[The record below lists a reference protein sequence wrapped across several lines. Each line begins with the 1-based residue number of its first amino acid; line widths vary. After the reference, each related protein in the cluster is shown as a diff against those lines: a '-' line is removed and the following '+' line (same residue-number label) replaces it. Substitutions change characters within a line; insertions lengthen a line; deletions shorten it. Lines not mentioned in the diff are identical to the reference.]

1 MCTCLY
7 LCMRACLCAVF
18 THTSSAL
25 RVCHARVHGVGA
37 SPKPQRACL
46 LGPQD
51 ARLGGLCRTCP
62 RLHPAELGTQ
72 DRGLLSRGPAGDD
85 SAFPELQRSQA
96 EPDLPGVGG

>member
-46 LGPQD
+46 LGP
-51 ARLGGLCRTCP
+51 
-62 RLHPAELGTQ
+62 
-72 DRGLLSRGPAGDD
+72 
-85 SAFPELQRSQA
+85 
-96 EPDLPGVGG
+96 